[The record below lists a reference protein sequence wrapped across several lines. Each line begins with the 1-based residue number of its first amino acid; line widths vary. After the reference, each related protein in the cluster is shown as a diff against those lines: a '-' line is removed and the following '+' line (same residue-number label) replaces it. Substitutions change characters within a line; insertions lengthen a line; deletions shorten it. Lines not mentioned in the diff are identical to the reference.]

1 MDEAGNR
8 ARGACIAAGDG
19 NAMPETTIDI
29 AALRFGAFVLDGA
42 ARELRRDGAPLVVPR
57 RVYDLIEYLA
67 LNRQRAVGRDELV
80 EHVWGR
86 ANVSDVQLG
95 QIVVQARRLLGDDGR
110 AQACVRTVPGYGYRW
125 VAAVEPVDVP
135 VAAPTGVAPAESP
148 LESPAFVDDVV
159 EIPTFD
165 DAPPPRHWTQIVTAV
180 VAVLLALVVMIA
192 ARYAPVP
199 RAFPPGDN
207 PVLVAPIEIGG
218 NVAADHRWMRLGLMD
233 LIGERLRAAGLAV
246 VPNESALALLRTL
259 PAAPADTDL
268 AALQRRA
275 RVGVV
280 VRAQADVTP
289 DGWRL
294 SAVGLDA
301 AGERYAMAA
310 TDRDPV
316 RAAQLLAHRL
326 LDDFGRGHGGVDSRE
341 SQARQVLQRAQ
352 AAILGNDLDA
362 ARDILAAAPQLASL
376 EPERRYRLAEIDF
389 RAGRLTQADAALT
402 ALAADADAAQR
413 PAVLNLRGAV
423 RVRNE
428 QYALARLDFQAVIDA
443 AGEATSP
450 VDLGKALMGRGIT
463 ILFSESPD
471 RTAGVAD
478 LGRARTLFDDAGD
491 RLAVARVD
499 ANLGAAEVLHG
510 RHANA
515 LAHYAAAAQ
524 RFEELGAV
532 NESITNLSNM
542 IDCQRKLLRWQDA
555 LATSERARA
564 LLPRVVDPKWR
575 LDLAQRH
582 IEALLGVGRLADA
595 LALLPELDRPVEP
608 GHAFLASRSRE
619 LRAELAWELGD
630 TAAALDL
637 ARTALA
643 ERPAHDF
650 WHDEELALGIY
661 VRALIASGARD
672 EADPIVAALAARVR
686 DPLAADVEPR
696 FRIAWAEWAY
706 ALGRRNEALEQLRI
720 AQANAETR
728 GVPIDVVAV
737 AATLGPML
745 LREGR
750 VDESAAVIGRVAV
763 WADHDFT
770 SAVLQAR
777 LIRQQAS
784 TDRGETALERA
795 RALAGERRIPAEL
808 VARSLTRTD

>member
-1 MDEAGNR
+1 
-8 ARGACIAAGDG
+8 
-19 NAMPETTIDI
+19 MPETTTIDI

-42 ARELRRDGAPLVVPR
+42 ARELRRDDAPLVVPR
-57 RVYDLIEYLA
+57 RVYDCIEYLVA
-67 LNRQRAVGRDELV
+67 NRQRAVGRDELV

-110 AQACVRTVPGYGYRW
+110 VQACVRTVPGYGYRW
-125 VAAVEPVDVP
+125 VAPVEPVDAPGEPVLPIPMPPMPAP
-135 VAAPTGVAPAESP
+135 VAVAQPDLAPAP
-148 LESPAFVDDVV
+148 VDDIVDA
-159 EIPTFD
+159 PTFD
-165 DAPPPRHWTQIVTAV
+165 DMPPTRHWTSVVTAV
-180 VAVLLALVVMIA
+180 VAVLLALVVMVA
-192 ARYAPVP
+192 ARYAPPP
-199 RAFPPGDN
+199 RELPAGAN
-207 PVLVAPIEIGG
+207 PVLVTPIEIGG
-218 NVAADHRWMRLGLMD
+218 DVGADHRWMRLGLMD
-233 LIGERLRAAGLAV
+233 LIGERLRAAGVAV
-246 VPNESALALLRTL
+246 VPNESALALLRGL
-259 PAAPADTDL
+259 PADADL
-268 AALQRRA
+268 AALKRRA
-275 RVGVV
+275 RVGMV
-280 VRAQADVTP
+280 VRAHAELGP

-294 SAVGLDA
+294 SAEGLA
-301 AGERYAMAA
+301 ADDTRFAFAA
-310 TDRDPV
+310 TDRDAV
-316 RAAQLLAHRL
+316 RAAQHLAHRL
-326 LDDFGRGHGGVDSRE
+326 LDDFGRGHGGVDARE

-362 ARDILAAAPQLASL
+362 ARDILATAPQLASL
-376 EPERRYRLAEIDF
+376 EPQRRYRLAEIDF
-389 RAGRLTQADAALT
+389 RAGRLAEADAALT
-402 ALAADADAAQR
+402 ALIADADAALR

-428 QYALARLDFQAVIDA
+428 QYALARVDFQAVIDA
-443 AGEATSP
+443 AGEATDP

-463 ILFSESPD
+463 ILFSESPE

-478 LGRARTLFDDAGD
+478 LGRARTLFDNAGD

-532 NESITNLSNM
+532 NESITNLSNI

-555 LATSERARA
+555 LATSDRARA

-582 IEALLGVGRLADA
+582 IEALLGVGRLSDA
-595 LALLPELDRPVEP
+595 LALLPELDLPVAP
-608 GHAFLASRSRE
+608 QHAFLASRSRE

-630 TAAALDL
+630 AAAAFEF
-637 ARTALA
+637 ARAALA
-643 ERPAHDF
+643 QRPAHDF

-661 VRALIASGARD
+661 VRAAIARGLRD
-672 EADPIVAALAARVR
+672 DTDPIVAALARRVR
-686 DPLAADVEPR
+686 DPAAADVEPR
-696 FRIAWAEWAY
+696 LRIAYAEWAY

-720 AQANAETR
+720 AQAHAEAR

-737 AATLGPML
+737 AAALGPML

-777 LIRQQAS
+777 LVRQHAS
-784 TDRGETALERA
+784 TDRGDTALDRV

-808 VARSLTRTD
+808 VARSLTRSD